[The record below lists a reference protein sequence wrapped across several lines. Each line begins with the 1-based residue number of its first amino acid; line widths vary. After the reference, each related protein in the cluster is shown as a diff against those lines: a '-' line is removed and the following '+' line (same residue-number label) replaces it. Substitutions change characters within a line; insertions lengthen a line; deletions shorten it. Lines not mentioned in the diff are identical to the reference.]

1 MKTRLLPPVTTLPAP
16 GQWALGAGA
25 EQRAEALLEQARREG
40 LRTGWLGPEAGFI
53 SNLDIQEN
61 LRLLHDWWQGDA
73 TRFASHLADALAQMS
88 LPAPAWLSLRPAQLA
103 DSQLQQA
110 RFLRIFLLR
119 PDVLVLNPVVLSQ
132 AEPELWAALQRALPE
147 SRFMVLSDAV
157 PGWPAWLPHDML
169 SPSSGEIPS

>member
-1 MKTRLLPPVTTLPAP
+1 MKTVMASPVTTLPVP

-73 TRFASHLADALAQMS
+73 AGFASHLEDALARMS
-88 LPAPAWLSLRPAQLA
+88 LPAPAWLSLRPAQLT

-119 PDVLVLNPVVLSQ
+119 PDVLALSPVVLSQ
-132 AEPELWAALQRALPE
+132 AEPTLWEALQRALPE
-147 SRFMVLSDAV
+147 SRFILLGDAV
-157 PGWPAWLPHDML
+157 PGWPAWPLHDML
-169 SPSSGEIPS
+169 SASSGELPS